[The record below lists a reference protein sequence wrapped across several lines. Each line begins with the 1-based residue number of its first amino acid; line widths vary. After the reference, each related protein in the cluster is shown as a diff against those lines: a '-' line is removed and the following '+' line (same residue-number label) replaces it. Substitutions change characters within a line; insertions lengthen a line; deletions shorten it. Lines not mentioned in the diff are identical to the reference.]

1 MSDETRFSILRHI
14 GSGELSVGEIAGMV
28 GRDQPLV
35 SHHLRILKECG
46 IVSCMARGRRSMY
59 SISSPRL
66 ASLIRDIAEAGEQMD
81 ELCAEACCGVPE
93 SGETHKPVG
102 MRGAPRRRPGDT
114 ANPNVS
120 QTVQTNP

>member
-14 GSGELSVGEIAGMV
+14 GSRELSVGEIAGMV

-46 IVSCMARGRRSMY
+46 IVSCKARGRRSMY
-59 SISSPRL
+59 SVSSPRL

-81 ELCAEACCGVPE
+81 ELCAEACCVIPE
-93 SGETHKPVG
+93 SGEAGGPAR
-102 MRGAPRRRPGDT
+102 MQGAARRLPGGIQND
-114 ANPNVS
+114 
-120 QTVQTNP
+120 

>member
-1 MSDETRFSILRHI
+1 MSDETRFAILRHI

-46 IVSCMARGRRSMY
+46 IVSCTARGRRSMY
-59 SISSPRL
+59 SVSSPRL

-81 ELCAEACCGVPE
+81 ELCSEACCGVPE
-93 SGETHKPVG
+93 SGEACGPAG
-102 MRGAPRRRPGDT
+102 ARGAPRRRPDSIQ
-114 ANPNVS
+114 ND
-120 QTVQTNP
+120 